1 LVSRV
6 RGGKAACFILGEHE
20 IERDAHASKHGTPM
34 QDHMTASKIK
44 RSWAG
49 RILPVC

>member
-6 RGGKAACFILGEHE
+6 CGGKASGFILGKYE
-20 IERDAHASKHGTPM
+20 IERDAHAGKHGTPM